1 MITMSNITK
10 NHKVG
15 IFAVFIASA
24 LMLGTIS
31 VSGLDSAFAT
41 DSKDKDREYDSKDKD
56 KHDYEG
62 KDREYD
68 SKDKDKHDY
77 KGKDKSKNH
86 ESEQEIE
93 MSQAIKQDSQCFTRG
108 ISALNCNNVGLN
120 LQFNT
125 GNQALGQ
132 Q

>member
-1 MITMSNITK
+1 MSNITK

-15 IFAVFIASA
+15 LFAVFIASA

-41 DSKDKDREYDSKDKD
+41 YDKEYDKKHD
-56 KHDYEG
+56 KHD
-62 KDREYD
+62 K
-68 SKDKDKHDY
+68 KHDKKHY
-77 KGKDKSKNH
+77 KKGSDSI
-86 ESEQEIE
+86 EQEIE
-93 MSQAIKQDSQCFTRG
+93 LNQAIKQSSQCITG
-108 ISALNCNNVGLN
+108 VISVADCNNVGVN

-125 GNQALGQ
+125 GNQAAGQ

>member
-1 MITMSNITK
+1 MSNITK

-41 DSKDKDREYDSKDKD
+41 KEKEKDHEYEK
-56 KHDYEG
+56 
-62 KDREYD
+62 
-68 SKDKDKHDY
+68 KHDY
-77 KGKDKSKNH
+77 KGKDRDNGV
-86 ESEQEIE
+86 EQEIE
-93 MSQAIKQDSQCFTRG
+93 MNQAIKQDSQCITG
-108 ISALNCNNVGLN
+108 VISTLCGNNVGLN

-125 GNQALGQ
+125 GQQAAGQ
-132 Q
+132 E